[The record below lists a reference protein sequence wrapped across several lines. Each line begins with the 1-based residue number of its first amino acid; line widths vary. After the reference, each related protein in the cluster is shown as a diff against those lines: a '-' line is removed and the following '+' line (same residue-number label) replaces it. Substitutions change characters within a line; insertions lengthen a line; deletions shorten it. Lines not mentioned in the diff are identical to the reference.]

1 MTFRWLFIREFQNLL
16 SFRLFYSDI
25 YCDSSVL
32 ELVSKFVCNKSRIWL
47 KFLICNCCVD
57 NLIGSHYL
65 HFILLTILTYFDLI
79 QDGWIDIS
87 REIYRLILSWNN
99 SMVSVEIL

>member
-1 MTFRWLFIREFQNLL
+1 RSIENLCCWFSCGVNL
-16 SFRLFYSDI
+16 AF
-25 YCDSSVL
+25 
-32 ELVSKFVCNKSRIWL
+32 WL

-65 HFILLTILTYFDLI
+65 HFILPTILTYFDLI

-87 REIYRLILSWNN
+87 REIYRLILSWMN
-99 SMVSVEIL
+99 SMVSGEIL

>member
-1 MTFRWLFIREFQNLL
+1 MWCQ
-16 SFRLFYSDI
+16 
-25 YCDSSVL
+25 V
-32 ELVSKFVCNKSRIWL
+32 RICILRL
-47 KFLICNCCVD
+47 KFLIFSCFLD

-87 REIYRLILSWNN
+87 CELYGLILSWMN
-99 SMVSVEIL
+99 SMVNGRIL

>member
-1 MTFRWLFIREFQNLL
+1 
-16 SFRLFYSDI
+16 
-25 YCDSSVL
+25 
-32 ELVSKFVCNKSRIWL
+32 L

-57 NLIGSHYL
+57 NLIALHYL
-65 HFILLTILTYFDLI
+65 HFILPTILTYFDFI

-99 SMVSVEIL
+99 SM